1 MKNSSPVTFEVTL
14 VVMNNTIVPIH
25 QSIRMNSS
33 KEPGKTRSS
42 LAITQRRPN
51 TTIPGILQVNSG
63 DLSLRMASPLH
74 SGQASLEQHKVHVMH
89 DFTDKATANP
99 AGNDLH
105 PLVSHQNSSVA

>member
-1 MKNSSPVTFEVTL
+1 
-14 VVMNNTIVPIH
+14 
-25 QSIRMNSS
+25 MNSS

-42 LAITQRRPN
+42 LAIPQRRPN

-63 DLSLRMASPLH
+63 DLSLRMASALH
-74 SGQASLEQHKVHVMH
+74 GGKASLEQHKVHVMH

-105 PLVSHQNSSVA
+105 PLVSHQNSNVTLLF